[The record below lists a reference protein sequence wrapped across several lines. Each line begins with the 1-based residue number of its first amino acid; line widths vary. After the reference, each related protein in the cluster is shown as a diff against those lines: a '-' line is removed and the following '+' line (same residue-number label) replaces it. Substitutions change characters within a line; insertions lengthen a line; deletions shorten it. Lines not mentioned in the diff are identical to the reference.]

1 MLRYLDGSPPE
12 KSDSDE
18 ETKPSTESEE
28 VSGEEFVEPVD
39 NVSISDISIES
50 EVVPDM
56 SEENT
61 PAGLELTDGVEEVEP
76 VADEAEMPLMSPD
89 SEEDREAVLKQKLSA
104 LEQRIGY
111 LERIVK
117 ISQILNSTL
126 SLKPLLQIIVQAAT
140 ELTDTETCSIML
152 FDKNTHDLR
161 FSEATGGV
169 TDEMRKV
176 SVPLEGSIAGWIV
189 RANRPLLIRDAK
201 NDSRWHQ
208 GVDEQMDFETRSI
221 LGVPL
226 NVRDK
231 VIGVLEV
238 VNKRTDD
245 GFSQDDVQFAETLG
259 AHAAIAIEN
268 ARLMDELQEAY
279 RELSEVEQLKGDF
292 VSIASHELRTPLSLI
307 LGYASFLKD
316 NVSGQASEQA
326 DIVLNSA
333 IKLRSIIDDMVNLR
347 HIQAGEVRL
356 ERSMFSLRELVI
368 EAVDEFKEFA
378 NAKQQTMTTRFIPD
392 DSPLNL
398 DADQQKIHL
407 VLANLV
413 SNATKFTDEGGRVHI
428 DVEQKGHE
436 YWISVIDT
444 GIGIPKEEYTRIFDQ
459 FYQVEPSL
467 TRKFEGMGL
476 GLSIAKGM
484 VDIHH
489 GRIWVESVVGKGC
502 KFTVVFPTAPDVA
515 N

>member
-1 MLRYLDGSPPE
+1 MLRYLDGPPPE
-12 KSDSDE
+12 ESDSEDE
-18 ETKPSTESEE
+18 ASSAAEVEEAARESVPEAAATDAE
-28 VSGEEFVEPVD
+28 DVLMTAEPVEQ
-39 NVSISDISIES
+39 V
-50 EVVPDM
+50 
-56 SEENT
+56 T
-61 PAGLELTDGVEEVEP
+61 AT
-76 VADEAEMPLMSPD
+76 ADEIPVELDVEGNLGEVPVSDEAMLLSPD
-89 SEEDREAVLKQKLSA
+89 SQEEREVVLGQKIAA

-140 ELTDTETCSIML
+140 ELTDTEVCSIML
-152 FDKNTHDLR
+152 FDKNTRDLR

-169 TDEMRKV
+169 TEEMQKV

-201 NDSRWHQ
+201 SDSRWHR
-208 GVDEQMDFETRSI
+208 GVDEETDFETRSI

-238 VNKRTDD
+238 VNKRTDE
-245 GFSQDDVQFAETLG
+245 GFSQDDVQFAQTMG

-279 RELSEVEQLKGDF
+279 RELSEVDRIKGDF

-333 IKLRSIIDDMVNLR
+333 IKLRSIIDDMVNVR

-356 ERSMFSLRELVI
+356 ERSMFSLREMVLEV
-368 EAVDEFKEFA
+368 AKEFKEFV
-378 NAKQQTMTTRFIPD
+378 NAKQQTLTTRFIPN
-392 DSPLNL
+392 DSSFNI
-398 DADQQKIHL
+398 DADRQKIHL
-407 VLANLV
+407 V
-413 SNATKFTDEGGRVHI
+413 
-428 DVEQKGHE
+428 
-436 YWISVIDT
+436 
-444 GIGIPKEEYTRIFDQ
+444 
-459 FYQVEPSL
+459 
-467 TRKFEGMGL
+467 
-476 GLSIAKGM
+476 IAF
-484 VDIHH
+484 
-489 GRIWVESVVGKGC
+489 R
-502 KFTVVFPTAPDVA
+502 
-515 N
+515 